1 MPTFHRLDSDADARF
16 LRAGQADP
24 LTRVPFRPTNAV
36 ALCATCGTVSLR
48 ETWEALG
55 GCPNG
60 HDAAAAWDPAA
71 ALAGGDGAVGA
82 RPAPR
87 PAPPRAATPTRA
99 TPPPARAGG
108 AEPAGRRWLVPALVA
123 LAVIGGVVAGLVLTG
138 QFSDDPDPVAVVPD
152 GPVEPTGPDAVAA
165 EAGVVEG
172 TLSDGDF
179 RAENGRYQDLY
190 TFAADSSGRV
200 VSFTLRSADFAPDLA
215 VETPEGERVAAE
227 TVADDPDTGERTVAV
242 RDLRGPGLYRV
253 FVSSRRPEDTGAY
266 TLGIREE
273 NPTRPIRPSTPV
285 SATLGA
291 FSERAE
297 GFARDRYTFA
307 AAEGREHTVTV
318 RSSAFAP
325 TVEVTGPGGA
335 ARGETGRAG
344 GSVTYTFTP
353 EASGAYTAVVS
364 SRTRDQTGA
373 YSVLLTV
380 GPEPEP
386 EPEAEPA
393 RPLPTTGAPV
403 LDTLAAGATQPYR
416 FRGEPGD
423 RVRLEVRAEGFVP
436 TLVLVGPDGTRVPAA
451 PDGDRARIRFTLPS
465 EGTYRVVVGG
475 QGGGGLYRL
484 SLETERP
491 VTGADIPRLP
501 GQAPA
506 PPPRPAPPPAPA
518 DGGP

>member
-1 MPTFHRLDSDADARF
+1 MPTFHRLDPDADARF

-36 ALCATCGTVSLR
+36 VLCATCGTVSLR

-60 HDAAAAWDPAA
+60 HDTAAPWDPAA
-71 ALAGGDGAVGA
+71 AVAGGDGAVGA

-87 PAPPRAATPTRA
+87 PAPP
-99 TPPPARAGG
+99 PPARPGG
-108 AEPAGRRWLVPALVA
+108 AAPAEPAGRRWLVPALVA
-123 LAVIGGVVAGLVLTG
+123 LGVVALVVAGLVLTG
-138 QFSDDPDPVAVVPD
+138 QFSDDPEPVAVVPD
-152 GPVEPTGPDAVAA
+152 APAEPTGPDAVAA
-165 EAGVVEG
+165 EVGVVEG

-266 TLGIREE
+266 TLQIREE
-273 NPTRPIRPSTPV
+273 NPVRPLRPSTPV

-291 FSERAE
+291 FSERAD

-353 EASGAYTAVVS
+353 DASGTYTAVVS
-364 SRTRDQTGA
+364 SRARGGEGA

-380 GPEPEP
+380 GPEPAP

-393 RPLPTTGAPV
+393 RALPTTGAPV
-403 LDTLAAGATQPYR
+403 SDTLAAGATQPYR

-465 EGTYRVVVGG
+465 GGAYRVVVGG

-484 SLETERP
+484 TLETERP

-506 PPPRPAPPPAPA
+506 PPPPPDDDGREPPPPS
-518 DGGP
+518 P